1 MAQSGH
7 PGRAQ
12 QQLRRPVCILARRCL
27 PSLVLMSD
35 SPYSA
40 FFSKLKAANRGPF
53 VLRLNP
59 LCFFWV
65 RSSMKVLGVR
75 DLYFEPVAVSHYV
88 AWGRGSAP
96 ARPRLSMAN
105 IGNGQFPSDHC
116 QGNGDYSQCHFRPEI
131 D

>member
-1 MAQSGH
+1 
-7 PGRAQ
+7 
-12 QQLRRPVCILARRCL
+12 
-27 PSLVLMSD
+27 
-35 SPYSA
+35 
-40 FFSKLKAANRGPF
+40 
-53 VLRLNP
+53 
-59 LCFFWV
+59 
-65 RSSMKVLGVR
+65 MKVLGVR

-131 D
+131 DRHIIFSMSCGRNEPEGKRWSGH